1 MGSYFVIGPWDGK
14 GEDGNAALTRLY
26 GAAPAMVAERK
37 AGASPPTPQRLRD
50 SHVEPGEPPNTDH
63 LASLRRD
70 IPY

>member
-1 MGSYFVIGPWDGK
+1 MLHLRV
-14 GEDGNAALTRLY
+14 LY

>member
-14 GEDGNAALTRLY
+14 GEDGMLHLRGYTAQLRRWLRS
-26 GAAPAMVAERK
+26 GRR
-37 AGASPPTPQRLRD
+37 ASPPTPQRLRD